1 MSTVLIF
8 SFLKLLFFAST
19 FILIDASKR
28 PLSAPVFRDNVTTI
42 IEATRGE
49 RLKLRCPVYGNPSP
63 ELIWFHDNDI
73 IPSHNSQF
81 KMNNYILTIKSA
93 KPSDS
98 GIYACRARNTL
109 GTIWRN
115 FSISVNETL
124 VQDQPI
130 PDENYTI
137 KREVGSENDSGF
149 PYFLPDQRMI
159 QLIVKPAG
167 NSVTLKCLADGNPSP
182 KLVWMKNNRPVN
194 RNLNYKVTY
203 KKWSMYMDNLMTSDS
218 GNYTCIVSNSVGS
231 INFTYTL
238 EVQEYIPHKPIFK
251 DNHPS
256 NKTVFLGETAK
267 FECRFISGF
276 HPFVVWVKRYSVNGT
291 WEDDGMPYFKLLQ
304 NSSKSMLS
312 DPYVLTIENVTYDDA
327 GWYTC
332 IANNAVGTSYRNVWL
347 TVLPPESGIDN
358 AHYNGISENINSIS
372 TWIIVAVAIIIV
384 IIPLV
389 FFITYQCYVTKQK
402 RNINLIPP
410 HMTVKKKIIL
420 EHQDI
425 DSSLAPIVKVDIP
438 RDFLSSEFITIS
450 EYEIPLDPKWEF
462 SRERLVLGKL
472 LGQGAFGQVM
482 MAEAYGLNDKE
493 EITVVAVKMLKD
505 GHTDRDVADLVS
517 EMEVMKVIGKHVN
530 IINLLGCCTQ
540 DGPLYVIVEYAPN
553 GNLRDFLRNNRPN
566 SGYER
571 AIGDTG
577 IIPSVTNKCLISYA
591 FQVARGMEYLASK
604 KCIHRDLAA
613 RNVLVTENYV
623 MKIADFGFARDVQ
636 NIDYYK
642 KTTGGRLPVK
652 WMAPEAL
659 FDRIYT
665 TKSDVWSYGVLLWE
679 IMTLGGTPY
688 PSVPVQNLFKLL
700 KEGHRMGK
708 PPNCSL
714 EIYLIMRQCWDN
726 SPQKRPTF
734 TELVED
740 LDRILT
746 LSSDQEYLDLNI
758 PLLDTPPSSSSS
770 NEDVFE
776 NEKSK
781 MNA

>member
-1 MSTVLIF
+1 
-8 SFLKLLFFAST
+8 
-19 FILIDASKR
+19 
-28 PLSAPVFRDNVTTI
+28 
-42 IEATRGE
+42 
-49 RLKLRCPVYGNPSP
+49 
-63 ELIWFHDNDI
+63 
-73 IPSHNSQF
+73 
-81 KMNNYILTIKSA
+81 MNGYVLTIKNVES
-93 KPSDS
+93 SDN
-98 GIYACRARNTL
+98 GIYACKGTNNL

-115 FSISVNETL
+115 FSIYIKEPL
-124 VQDQPI
+124 MQDQPVTE
-130 PDENYTI
+130 ENI
-137 KREVGSENDSGF
+137 IVKNSDSTGNESA
-149 PYFLPDQRMI
+149 PYFVHQRMI
-159 QLIVKPAG
+159 QLIVKPAAS
-167 NSVTLKCLADGNPSP
+167 SVTLKCQAAGNPPP
-182 KLVWMKNNRPVN
+182 KLVWVKNNRPVT
-194 RNLNYKVTY
+194 RKLNNKVTY
-203 KKWSMYMDNLMTSDS
+203 KKWSMQMDNLMSSDA
-218 GNYTCIVSNSVGS
+218 GNYTCIVSNALGS

-238 EVQEYIPHKPIFK
+238 EVQEIVPHKPIFK
-251 DNHPS
+251 ENYPS
-256 NKTVFLGETAK
+256 NKTAYLGETVK
-267 FECRFISGF
+267 FQCLFISGF
-276 HPFVVWVKRYSVNGT
+276 HPFVMWVKRYSINGT
-291 WEDDGMPYFKLLQ
+291 WDDDGMPYVKILR
-304 NSSKSMLS
+304 NNTV
-312 DPYVLTIENVTYDDA
+312 PNPNVLIIENVTYDDA

-332 IANNAVGTSYRNVWL
+332 IATNTLGSSYRNVWL
-347 TVLPPESGIDN
+347 EVLSPENEMDN
-358 AHYNGISENINSIS
+358 AHYNDLSGNISYTSI
-372 TWIIVAVAIIIV
+372 WIIVSVVISIFISAVGIYA
-384 IIPLV
+384 
-389 FFITYQCYVTKQK
+389 TYQCRLVQQK
-402 RNINLIPP
+402 KKISLISP
-410 HMTVKKKIIL
+410 HMTIKKKIIL
-420 EHQDI
+420 EHQDT
-425 DSSLAPIVKVDIP
+425 DSSLAPIVKIDIP
-438 RDFLSSEFITIS
+438 RDSLSEFITIS
-450 EYEIPLDPKWEF
+450 EYEVPLDPNWEF
-462 SRERLVLGKL
+462 PRERLVLGKL

-482 MAEAYGLNDKE
+482 LADAYGLNDKE
-493 EITVVAVKMLKD
+493 GITVVAVKMLKD
-505 GHTDRDVADLVS
+505 GHTDRDVTDLVS
-517 EMEVMKVIGKHVN
+517 EMEVMKTIGKHVN

-577 IIPSVTNKCLISYA
+577 ITQFVTYKCLVSYA
-591 FQVARGMEYLASK
+591 FQVARGMEYLSSK

-688 PSVPVQNLFKLL
+688 PSVPVENLFKLL
-700 KEGHRMGK
+700 KEGHRMYK
-708 PPNCSL
+708 PAHCSL
-714 EIYLIMRQCWDN
+714 EIYLIMRQCWDS

-758 PLLDTPPSSSSS
+758 PILDTPTSSISS

-776 NEKSK
+776 NEETK